1 MPMKPAVGVATA
13 LMALAML
20 MGGCTGSGDPPVEGV
35 TRTIPTDATGPLPVV
50 AVQDDRFVNADADL
64 DERLRYITGT
74 GARATRVD
82 VFWKDVAPERPA
94 RPADPADPAY
104 RWTRL
109 DAILSRLAAADIQII
124 LDVFNPPAWAT
135 GGRTTA
141 NPGESAY
148 NNIPPS
154 PLAYGEFM
162 EALSRRYSGGSTT
175 DDGEPLPDIRFY
187 EVWNEPNL
195 DLFYRPG
202 GGTKGRLDAYAG
214 LVRAAYPA
222 VKRGGGSDTVVLVGA
237 GGPRSRTGRTG
248 VGARDWVRGLRKRDV
263 PLDVYSQH
271 IYPAANPTDETP
283 AFPAWA
289 TLPELLDEITAWRPA
304 LKLAI
309 TEAGYT
315 TAATEYRKTRVTEEQ
330 QATNLRDM
338 FDLPAVRDP
347 RVLTVVW
354 FNLQDNAAWPAGL
367 LREDG
372 SEKPSWDVFRR
383 ITAEPQRTLTR

>member
-20 MGGCTGSGDPPVEGV
+20 MGGCTGSDDPPVEGV

-124 LDVFNPPAWAT
+124 LDVQSARM
-135 GGRTTA
+135 GDRRSDDR
-141 NPGESAY
+141 ESRGVGLQQHPT
-148 NNIPPS
+148 I

-289 TLPELLDEITAWRPA
+289 TLPELLDEVTAWRPA